1 MSIFAAIITKTK
13 LTDMSNYFYD
23 MIPAEELKQ
32 MPYIPTVPEFLDF
45 IGRQYAQYPAL
56 TDIDKPEKSV
66 TYAQLVENV
75 AKRRGFLN
83 GLGLEAGAKVAIFDV
98 NSVDAVEMFLAVT
111 SAGYTAVILPAQLP
125 APAVAGSC
133 ARFGISA
140 IMVGDALK
148 GVVEGLQIKVCPIS
162 SIAETAC
169 PAVVVDKDSP
179 AAIFFTGGTTGTPKG
194 AIVPHRAL
202 LRGAFNGSFMPGSI
216 LHCHRTIGILP
227 LSHVFGLIKG
237 TMSCLYTGNEWVAC
251 QDMKATIGKLPAIQP
266 TFLTLVPGLCDIL
279 FGLTKMY
286 GPNFLGG
293 KLKIIIS
300 GAANVP
306 PRLIKAFDGMGI
318 GLLGGYGLTEG
329 ANFTSGNAD
338 VKTHPTSVGKLYP
351 EQQIRFVD
359 GEIQL
364 KGDNIFL
371 GYYNDPANTEA
382 AFTEDGWFRT
392 GDLGRMDEDGFLYIT
407 GRIKNLIILANGENI
422 SPESIEEPFYKC
434 DALRDCLV
442 KEDMMNGES
451 VIAIDILPQP
461 AFVEGKTEEEVNA
474 FFRKLVDDVNA
485 TLPTTH
491 RVTKVTV
498 RKEDFKRTGSLK
510 VSRNQ

>member
-1 MSIFAAIITKTK
+1 
-13 LTDMSNYFYD
+13 MSNYFFD

-45 IGRQYAQYPAL
+45 IGGQYAQYPAL
-56 TDIDKPEKSV
+56 TDINKPEKSV
-66 TYAQLVENV
+66 NYAQLVENV
-75 AKRRGFLN
+75 ARRRCFLKS
-83 GLGLEAGAKVAIFDV
+83 LGLAEGAKVAIFDF

-111 SAGYTAVILPAQLP
+111 SAGYTAVVLPAQLP

-133 ARFGISA
+133 ARFDISA
-140 IMVGDALK
+140 VFAGDALK
-148 GVVEGLQIKVCPIS
+148 GVTEGLPVKVYPIS
-162 SIAETAC
+162 SISETAA
-169 PAVVVDKDSP
+169 PAAVVDKDDP
-179 AAIFFTGGTTGTPKG
+179 AAIFFTGGTTGVPKG
-194 AIVPHRAL
+194 AILPHRAL
-202 LRGAFNGSFMPGSI
+202 LRGSFNGAFMPCSI
-216 LHCHRTIGILP
+216 LHCHRTIGMLP

-237 TMSCLYTGNEWVAC
+237 TMSCLYSGNEWVAC
-251 QDMKATIGKLPAIQP
+251 EDMKATIGKLPAIQP
-266 TFLTLVPGLCDIL
+266 TYLTLVPGLCDIL
-279 FGLTKMY
+279 YGLTRMY
-286 GPNFLGG
+286 TPNFLGG

-338 VKTHPTSVGKLYP
+338 VKTHPTSVGKLYA
-351 EQQIRFVD
+351 EQEIRFVD

-371 GYYNDPANTEA
+371 GYYKDPVNTKA
-382 AFTEDGWFRT
+382 AFTPDGWFCT
-392 GDLGRMDEDGFLYIT
+392 GDLGRIT
-407 GRIKNLIILANGENI
+407 GRIKNLIILANGENV

-442 KEDMMNGES
+442 KEDIMNGES
-451 VIAIDILPQP
+451 VIAIEILPQP
-461 AFVEGKTEEEVNA
+461 AFVDGKSEEEVAA
-474 FFRKLVDDVNA
+474 FFNKLVEDVNA
-485 TLPTTH
+485 TLPSTH
-491 RVTKVTV
+491 RVTKVTI

-510 VSRNQ
+510 VARNQ

>member
-1 MSIFAAIITKTK
+1 MN
-13 LTDMSNYFYD
+13 NYFFD

-32 MPYIPTVPEFLDF
+32 MPYIPTMPEFIDF
-45 IGRQYAQYPAL
+45 IGKQYAQYPAL
-56 TDIDKPEKSV
+56 TDINKPEKSV

-75 AKRRGFLN
+75 AKRRGFLAS
-83 GLGLEAGAKVAIFDV
+83 LGLEKGAKVAIFDF
-98 NSVDAVEMFLAVT
+98 NSIDAVEMFLAVT
-111 SAGYTAVILPAQLP
+111 SAGYVAVVLPAQLP
-125 APAVAGSC
+125 AAAVAGSC
-133 ARFGISA
+133 AKFQISA
-140 IMVGDALK
+140 VMAGDALK
-148 GVVEGLQIKVCPIS
+148 GVTEGLPVKVCPVS
-162 SIAETAC
+162 SIGDTAA
-169 PAVVVDKDSP
+169 PAASVDKEAP
-179 AAIFFTGGTTGTPKG
+179 VAIFFTGGTTGAPKG
-194 AIVPHRAL
+194 AILPHRAL
-202 LRGAFNGSFMPGSI
+202 LRGSFNGAFMPGSI
-216 LHCHRTIGILP
+216 LHCQRTIGMLP

-237 TMSCLYTGNEWVAC
+237 TMSCLYSGNEWVAC
-251 QDMKATIGKLPAIQP
+251 EDMKATIGKLPAIQP
-266 TFLTLVPGLCDIL
+266 TYLTLVPGLCDIL
-279 FGLTKMY
+279 YGLTRMY
-286 GPNFLGG
+286 SPNFLGG

-306 PRLIKAFDGMGI
+306 PRLIKAFDEMGI

-329 ANFTSGNAD
+329 ANFTTGNAD
-338 VKTHPTSVGKLYP
+338 VKTHPTSVGKLYA

-382 AFTEDGWFRT
+382 AFTQDGWFRT
-392 GDLGRMDEDGFLYIT
+392 GDLGNMDEDGFLYIT
-407 GRIKNLIILANGENI
+407 GRIKNLIILANGENV

-442 KEDMMNGES
+442 KEEVVNGES

-461 AFVEGKTEEEVNA
+461 AFAEGKTDEEVGS
-474 FFRKLVDDVNA
+474 FFNKLVDDVNA

-510 VSRNQ
+510 VARNQ

>member
-1 MSIFAAIITKTK
+1 
-13 LTDMSNYFYD
+13 MSNYFYD

-75 AKRRGFLN
+75 AKRRGFLSK
-83 GLGLEAGAKVAIFDV
+83 LGLEAGAKVAIFDV

-140 IMVGDALK
+140 IMVGEALK

-162 SIAETAC
+162 SISETAC
-169 PAVVVDKDSP
+169 PAAVVDKDSP

-371 GYYNDPANTEA
+371 GYYNDPVNTEA

>member
-1 MSIFAAIITKTK
+1 
-13 LTDMSNYFYD
+13 MSNYFFD

-32 MPYIPTVPEFLDF
+32 LPYIPTVPEFLDF
-45 IGRQYAQYPAL
+45 IGRQYPQYPAL

-75 AKRRGFLN
+75 AKRRGFLKE
-83 GLGLEAGAKVAIFDV
+83 LGLEAGAKVAIFDF

-140 IMVGDALK
+140 IMVGEALK
-148 GVVEGLQIKVCPIS
+148 GAAEGLQIKVCPIS
-162 SIAETAC
+162 SIGDTAA
-169 PAVVVDKDSP
+169 PAAKVDKDAP
-179 AAIFFTGGTTGTPKG
+179 AAIFFTGGTTGAPKG

-202 LRGAFNGSFMPGSI
+202 LRGSFNGSFMPGSI

-251 QDMKATIGKLPAIQP
+251 QDMKATIGRLPAIQP

-279 FGLTKMY
+279 YGLTKMY

-293 KLKIIIS
+293 KLKTIIS

-306 PRLIKAFDGMGI
+306 PRLIKAFDGLGI

-338 VKTHPTSVGKLYP
+338 VKTHPTSVGKIYP

-407 GRIKNLIILANGENI
+407 GRIKNLIILANGENV

-442 KEDMMNGES
+442 KEDILNGES

-461 AFVEGKTEEEVNA
+461 AFVEGKSEEEVNA
-474 FFRKLVDDVNA
+474 FFHKLVDDVNA

-491 RVTKVTV
+491 RVTKVTI